1 VCLRGWDILKRPNQ
15 SILTSNQGSDFIRK
29 DPSGKHVRLDVNSV
43 LKDKSGAIISYKYS
57 GIIELTPGSAAVL
70 TGNKDA
76 KTTDFG
82 DARKCFFSESE

>member
-1 VCLRGWDILKRPNQ
+1 
-15 SILTSNQGSDFIRK
+15 
-29 DPSGKHVRLDVNSV
+29 V